1 MLELAP
7 TEASVIGCFAAPE
20 ALDALMDSAGAFP
33 CRIAPDEVMLICEE
47 HAASDTL
54 GTAAA
59 QVTAADPD
67 ALVLD
72 LTDGWSVWTL
82 VGDSAREAFARLS
95 EIPLGADGVRFAQ
108 GAVAGVPARAVAL
121 PGRLHLLVPAMF
133 GEYVREEILEACSG
147 LDVRER
153 SEPLAWAPPAA
164 ARPDEGG
171 HAP

>member
-7 TEASVIGCFAAPE
+7 TEASVIGCLAAPE
-20 ALDALMDSAGAFP
+20 GLDALMGSGGAFP
-33 CRIAPDEVMLICEE
+33 CRIARDEAMLVCEKR
-47 HAASDTL
+47 AASDTL
-54 GTAAA
+54 VTAAA

-95 EIPLGADGVRFAQ
+95 EIPLEPDGVRFVQ
-108 GAVAGVPARAVAL
+108 GAVAGVPARAIAL
-121 PGRLHLLVPAMF
+121 PDRLHLLVPAMF
-133 GEYVREEILEACSG
+133 GEYLRQEILAACSDLG
-147 LDVRER
+147 ARER
-153 SEPLAWAPPAA
+153 SEPTAWAPPAA